1 VRTTAGRGGCQHLYG
16 ALVAHLSPGKGGPT
30 IAPGGPPMFGAFHP
44 VCSRS
49 GREWLETGKF
59 IPRGTIP
66 GSPWAAVCGQLS
78 LF

>member
-1 VRTTAGRGGCQHLYG
+1 
-16 ALVAHLSPGKGGPT
+16 
-30 IAPGGPPMFGAFHP
+30 MFGGFHP